1 LGRQRPAIA
10 FGRYQRRTFAERPS
24 STCAYRI
31 RASTPQ
37 KKKMPS
43 CSKNISSSVRMLRDP
58 RDAVVGVVVD
68 FPTMREAAAVAD
80 RAAGAEEIVMVDVG
94 AVEEMEAYRGVAPEE
109 AEVGGRL
116 RVELHRSDDFGKRQ
130 Q

>member
-1 LGRQRPAIA
+1 
-10 FGRYQRRTFAERPS
+10 
-24 STCAYRI
+24 
-31 RASTPQ
+31 
-37 KKKMPS
+37 MPS

-94 AVEEMEAYRGVAPEE
+94 AAEEMRLDVVGAVEEMEAYRGVAPEE

>member
-1 LGRQRPAIA
+1 
-10 FGRYQRRTFAERPS
+10 
-24 STCAYRI
+24 
-31 RASTPQ
+31 
-37 KKKMPS
+37 
-43 CSKNISSSVRMLRDP
+43 MLRDP

-68 FPTMREAAAVAD
+68 FPTMREAAAD
-80 RAAGAEEIVMVDVG
+80 RAAGAEEIVMVDVGAAEERRVDVVG

-116 RVELHRSDDFGKRQ
+116 RVERHRSDDFGKRQ